1 MVENKVEKLIEILL
15 DKNEEIGARDDA
27 AIDLRKYDD
36 PLALK
41 ALLKIAT
48 NPDKDEEFLADNCGE
63 SVAKILLRT
72 NYFDPKYLEQ
82 MIPAARNEAIAVIAE
97 NRPEWLKGNKSK

>member
-1 MVENKVEKLIEILL
+1 MVENKVGELIKILL

-36 PLALK
+36 PLAFE

-48 NPDKDEEFLADNCGE
+48 TPDKDEEFLADVCGE
-63 SVAKILLRT
+63 SIAKILLRT
-72 NYFDPKYLEQ
+72 NHFDPKYLEQ
-82 MIPAARNEAIAVIAE
+82 MTPAARNEAIAVIAE
-97 NRPEWLKGNKSK
+97 NKPEWLKNK